1 MQREVKFFRFFLES
15 FPVISD
21 MVTEA
26 KRQFSSKFKLP
37 ASWILIRC
45 DTDHCVH
52 PSLWVILSVL
62 NTKCGVLQQDNLA
75 SFSNS
80 AIS

>member
-1 MQREVKFFRFFLES
+1 MQREVKFFRLFLES

-21 MVTEA
+21 IVTEA
-26 KRQFSSKFKLP
+26 QRQYSSNFKLLV
-37 ASWILIRC
+37 SRVLIRC

-52 PSLWVILSVL
+52 PSLWVIPSVL
-62 NTKCGVLQQDNLA
+62 NTKCGVLQQDNLG